1 MLAGAFFPAV
11 RNQIQEWNWILTMPR
26 IRSLAALLVLFTL
39 LLPITTFVTA
49 QRSAIDTYAITNAKI
64 VTVSGSV
71 IEHGTVVIRNGL
83 IAAFGE
89 KVSAPADA
97 RVIDGTGL
105 TVYPGLFDANTSL
118 GLAAPSPVPTPAPGG
133 GGGFLQSQLRA
144 PGPAS
149 GPNSTQPPGLQPEVM
164 VEDSIKPG
172 GPDIESARNAGI
184 TTALS
189 APRTGIW
196 MGQSALINLA
206 GESPQ
211 QMIVKSPVAM
221 HVGFSPLRTGS
232 YPGSLMGVFS
242 ALRQMLLD
250 AQQYQKAQEAYERAP
265 RGMRRPELDRSL
277 AALIPVLAGKLP
289 VVMYA
294 DRQREIE
301 RALDLAQE
309 FKLHAIIAGG
319 VEAAAVA
326 ERLRERDVP
335 VLLSLNFP
343 RRTTAA
349 APEAD
354 PETMRT
360 LRARVEAQ
368 KTAAKLAAAKVRFA
382 FQSGGLTN
390 MGDIRA
396 NVAKAIENG
405 LSREDALRAL
415 TIRPAEIFGVAD
427 RLGTIEVGKIA
438 NLTVTRGDIFDRTT
452 RVTNVFID
460 GRPVD
465 LRPATPAPSASPG
478 ASPSGANADEARP
491 NFGGTWVINLNIN
504 GQSLPGTLVLR
515 QDGGAISGSIQTQI
529 GNSEFSGGTVTG
541 KAFHVVFGANIQGR
555 AVDLTIDASV
565 QGDDINGTVQ
575 SVFGPATFTGSRQP

>member
-1 MLAGAFFPAV
+1 
-11 RNQIQEWNWILTMPR
+11 MPR
-26 IRSLAALLVLFTL
+26 ICSFAALLILFAL
-39 LLPITTFVTA
+39 SIPVTTFVKA
-49 QRSAIDTYAITNAKI
+49 QRSGVDTYAITNAKI
-64 VTVSGSV
+64 VTVSGPV
-71 IEHGTVVIRNGL
+71 IERGTVVIRDGL
-83 IAAFGE
+83 IAAVGD
-89 KVSAPADA
+89 KVNAPADA
-97 RVIDGTGL
+97 QVIDGTGL
-105 TVYPGLFDANTSL
+105 TVYPGLFDANTTL
-118 GLAAPSPVPTPAPGG
+118 GLPAPSPLPTPGG
-133 GGGFLQSQLRA
+133 GGGFLQAQLRA
-144 PGPAS
+144 ATPIS

-164 VEDSIKPG
+164 VEDMLKPG
-172 GPDIESARNAGI
+172 GPEIEGARNAGI

-206 GESPQ
+206 GDTPQ

-221 HVGFSPLRTGS
+221 HVGFSSLRTGG
-232 YPGSLMGVFS
+232 YPGSLMGVFAS
-242 ALRQMLLD
+242 LRQMLLD
-250 AQQYQKAQEAYERAP
+250 AQQYQRVQEAYERTP
-265 RGMRRPELDRSL
+265 RGRRRPELDRSL
-277 AALIPVLAGKLP
+277 AALIPVLEGKLP

-309 FKLHAIIAGG
+309 FKLRAIIAGG
-319 VEAAAVA
+319 IEAATVA

-343 RRTTAA
+343 RRMTSA

-354 PETMRT
+354 PETLRT
-360 LRARVEAQ
+360 LRGRVEAQ

-390 MGDIRA
+390 MADFRA

-405 LSREDALRAL
+405 LSHEDALRVL

-438 NLTVTRGDIFDRTT
+438 NLIVTRGDLFDRTT

-465 LRPATPAPSASPG
+465 LRPVTPVAPAPSASPG
-478 ASPSGANADEARP
+478 PSPAGPHAEETRP
-491 NFGGTWVINLNIN
+491 NFGGTWVITLSIN
-504 GQSLPGTLVLR
+504 GQSLPGKLELR
-515 QDGGAISGSIQTQI
+515 QEGGAVSGSMQTQF
-529 GNSEFSGGTVTG
+529 GASDFSGGAVTG
-541 KAFHVVFGANIQGR
+541 NAFHVVTSAVIQGR
-555 AVDLTIDASV
+555 PVELTIDATISA
-565 QGDDINGTVQ
+565 DDLSGTVQ
-575 SVFGPATFTGSRQP
+575 SVFGTATMTGSRQP

>member
-1 MLAGAFFPAV
+1 
-11 RNQIQEWNWILTMPR
+11 MPR

-39 LLPITTFVTA
+39 SIPSTTLVTA
-49 QRSAIDTYAITNAKI
+49 QRSAIDVYAITNAKI
-64 VTVSGSV
+64 VTVSGPV
-71 IEHGTVVIRNGL
+71 IERGTVVIRDGL
-83 IAAFGE
+83 IAAVGE

-105 TVYPGLFDANTSL
+105 TVYPGLFDSNTNL
-118 GLAAPSPVPTPAPGG
+118 GLAAPSPAPSPAGG
-133 GGGFLQSQLRA
+133 GGGAFLQAQLR
-144 PGPAS
+144 PATTAG

-164 VEDSIKPG
+164 AEDSIKPG
-172 GPDIESARNAGI
+172 GSEIEGARNAGI

-189 APRTGIW
+189 APRSGIW

-206 GESPQ
+206 GDTPQ
-211 QMIVKSPVAM
+211 QMIVRSPVAM
-221 HVGFSPLRTGS
+221 HVGFSPLRAGG
-232 YPGSLMGVFS
+232 YPGSLMGVFAS
-242 ALRQMLLD
+242 LRQMLLD
-250 AQQYQKAQEAYERAP
+250 AQRYQKAQEVYERAP

-277 AALIPVLAGKLP
+277 AALIPVLEGKLP
-289 VVMYA
+289 VVLHV

-309 FKLHAIIAGG
+309 FKLRAIIAGG
-319 VEAAAVA
+319 AEAATVS
-326 ERLRERDVP
+326 ERLRERDVA

-343 RRTTAA
+343 KRTTAA
-349 APEAD
+349 APEAE
-354 PETMRT
+354 PESLRT
-360 LRARVEAQ
+360 LRGRVEAQ
-368 KTAAKLAAAKVRFA
+368 KTATKLAAAKVRFA

-390 MGDIRA
+390 MADFRA

-405 LSREDALRAL
+405 LSRDDALRAL

-478 ASPSGANADEARP
+478 ASPAGPGAEEARP
-491 NFGGTWVINLNIN
+491 NFGGTWTVNLSVN
-504 GQSLPGTLVLR
+504 GQDLPGTLVLR
-515 QDGGAISGSIQTQI
+515 QEGGTISGSLQTQI
-529 GNSEFSGGTVTG
+529 GTSEFSGGTVTG
-541 KAFHVVFGANIQGR
+541 NAFHVVTSANIQGQP
-555 AVDLTIDASV
+555 VDLTIDASI
-565 QGDDINGTVQ
+565 QGDNISGTVQ
-575 SVFGPATFTGSRQP
+575 SVLGTATMTGSRQP